1 MEQLVVI
8 RGIAT
13 KVDMF
18 YPFTLCRCLT
28 WSATVASSV
37 LVMVISYVCKY
48 LYR

>member
-8 RGIAT
+8 RGITT
-13 KVDMF
+13 KVDIL
-18 YPFTLCRCLT
+18 PFTLCRCLT

-48 LYR
+48 LDR